1 MTFFRDSL
9 IIKGIRPIVLM
20 DIYQLIAPEDKTYF
34 RKNREQELGVTLKQ
48 FSEKREQSL
57 ADLPG
62 ELQSIR

>member
-34 RKNREQELGVTLKQ
+34 RKSREQELGVTLKQ
-48 FSEKREQSL
+48 FSKKREQSL